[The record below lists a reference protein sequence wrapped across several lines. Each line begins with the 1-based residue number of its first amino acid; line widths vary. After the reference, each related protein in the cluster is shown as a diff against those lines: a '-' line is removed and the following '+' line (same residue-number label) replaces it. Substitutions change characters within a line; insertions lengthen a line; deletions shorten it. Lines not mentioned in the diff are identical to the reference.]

1 MSKTPFS
8 LLLLLS
14 LSFKIRLSIAI
25 LSENQPFWKF
35 QNLFALISVILRF
48 LKVLANSLKN
58 IFVVV
63 SSSEFQE

>member
-1 MSKTPFS
+1 MSKTPFF

-14 LSFKIRLSIAI
+14 LSFKIKLSIAI
-25 LSENQPFWKF
+25 LSEKQPFWKF
-35 QNLFALISVILRF
+35 RNLFALISVILRF

>member
-1 MSKTPFS
+1 MSKTPFC

-14 LSFKIRLSIAI
+14 LSFKIKLSIAI
-25 LSENQPFWKF
+25 LSEKQPFWKF
-35 QNLFALISVILRF
+35 QNLFALISVILLF